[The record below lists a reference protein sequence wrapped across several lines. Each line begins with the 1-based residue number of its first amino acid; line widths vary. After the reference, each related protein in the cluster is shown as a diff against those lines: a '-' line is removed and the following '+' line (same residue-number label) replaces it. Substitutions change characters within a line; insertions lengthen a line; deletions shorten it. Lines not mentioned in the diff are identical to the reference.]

1 MDVNHLI
8 LKNKKPK
15 NNQNQQNC
23 YDTLRGVECSKFIS
37 ADGALLCFA
46 INFHGAGRTLLLF
59 HFILLVSESGIM
71 Y

>member
-15 NNQNQQNC
+15 NHQNQQNC
-23 YDTLRGVECSKFIS
+23 YDTLRGVECSEFIS
-37 ADGALLCFA
+37 ADGTLLCFV
-46 INFHGAGRTLLLF
+46 INFHGAGRALLLF
-59 HFILLVSESGIM
+59 HFILLVSELGIM